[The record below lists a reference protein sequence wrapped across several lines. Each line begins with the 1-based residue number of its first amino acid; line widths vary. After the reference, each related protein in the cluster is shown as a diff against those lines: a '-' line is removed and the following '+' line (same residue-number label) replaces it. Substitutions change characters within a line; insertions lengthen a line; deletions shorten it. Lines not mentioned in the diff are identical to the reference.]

1 MKRRWLRWQ
10 QRPPR
15 RRMHPSISAVQIDRG
30 WEEIGGAPMY
40 DVHTEGEGS
49 RNTPTFVVKD
59 YFPCRFSLS
68 EGGTKLLRT
77 SCMEA
82 PWAGRWARQG
92 ACPASSARSTPTS
105 WQQRQRAAERQNL
118 LYPRANRLRRQQQQL
133 LQQLMLAHV
142 TPQNPEESQRKKRRR
157 RRERAETR
165 RRSQQ
170 PRPLS
175 SLSLSLSL
183 SVSVATDANFFPA
196 SAKAAAVP
204 VEKSA
209 LALIDLRCCG
219 GGDGC
224 GSFTNAAVSAAA
236 ATALPLRRSTLM
248 PSQRRREEGREG
260 ERETEN

>member
-1 MKRRWLRWQ
+1 
-10 QRPPR
+10 
-15 RRMHPSISAVQIDRG
+15 
-30 WEEIGGAPMY
+30 MY

-142 TPQNPEESQRKKRRR
+142 TPQNPEEYEAGRRYDDVDESNNRARFPLCRRR
-157 RRERAETR
+157 HRRQLFSRPAR
-165 RRSQQ
+165 K
-170 PRPLS
+170 PRCSGVLP
-175 SLSLSLSL
+175 
-183 SVSVATDANFFPA
+183 
-196 SAKAAAVP
+196 
-204 VEKSA
+204 
-209 LALIDLRCCG
+209 
-219 GGDGC
+219 DGKI
-224 GSFTNAAVSAAA
+224 
-236 ATALPLRRSTLM
+236 
-248 PSQRRREEGREG
+248 
-260 ERETEN
+260 

>member
-92 ACPASSARSTPTS
+92 ACPASSASARSTPTS
-105 WQQRQRAAERQNL
+105 WQQRAESGRTNL
-118 LYPRANRLRRQQQQL
+118 LYPRANRLRRQ
-133 LQQLMLAHV
+133 QQLMLAHV

-183 SVSVATDANFFPA
+183 
-196 SAKAAAVP
+196 
-204 VEKSA
+204 
-209 LALIDLRCCG
+209 C
-219 GGDGC
+219 
-224 GSFTNAAVSAAA
+224 
-236 ATALPLRRSTLM
+236 LRRH
-248 PSQRRREEGREG
+248 RRQLFPG
-260 ERETEN
+260 ERESRCGAG

>member
-175 SLSLSLSL
+175 SLSLS
-183 SVSVATDANFFPA
+183 VSPSPPTPTFSRRARKP
-196 SAKAAAVP
+196 
-204 VEKSA
+204 
-209 LALIDLRCCG
+209 LRCRLRRAR
-219 GGDGC
+219 
-224 GSFTNAAVSAAA
+224 SRSSTSAAA
-236 ATALPLRRSTLM
+236 AAAMAAGASPTPPYPPPPPLHCHCAAPL
-248 PSQRRREEGREG
+248 
-260 ERETEN
+260 